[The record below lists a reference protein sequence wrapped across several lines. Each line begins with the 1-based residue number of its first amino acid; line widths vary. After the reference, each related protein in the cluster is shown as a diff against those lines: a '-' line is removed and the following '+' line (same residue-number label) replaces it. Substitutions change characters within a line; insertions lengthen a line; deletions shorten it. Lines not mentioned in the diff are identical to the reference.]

1 MAMPIALSYHKEN
14 NMKEALKWYKIA
26 AKNGDKSAKETVA
39 QIEGGN
45 TKNSSKV
52 NSILGDSSQRSLT
65 DSTISNLKNN
75 NSKGTNDTIFN
86 PNMAKNEQTSV
97 PNYNV
102 NLDRPKNS
110 GNSSNSA
117 KQNTVTTTLG
127 KVDNK
132 SAKPS
137 TAQAQQQK
145 IDEKEQ
151 RRTEKALADAIRRA
165 SKRKDSKSKDT
176 DNVNATPSD
185 KNIEDV
191 INKKAAEYK

>member
-1 MAMPIALSYHKEN
+1 M
-14 NMKEALKWYKIA
+14 
-26 AKNGDKSAKETVA
+26 V
-39 QIEGGN
+39 
-45 TKNSSKV
+45 
-52 NSILGDSSQRSLT
+52 
-65 DSTISNLKNN
+65 
-75 NSKGTNDTIFN
+75 
-86 PNMAKNEQTSV
+86 KNEQTSV

-137 TAQAQQQK
+137 ISQTQQQK

-151 RRTEKALADAIRRA
+151 RRTEKAVADAIRRA

-176 DNVNATPSD
+176 DNVNVTPSD